1 MLLFQTGRPCSPS
14 ALPAQNID
22 REWRCTDYMNWQDEL
37 RHNITTLDELAAY
50 IPGID
55 TGDCNARNI
64 LEKYPMSVP
73 RYYLSLINTDDEGDC
88 IRKMSIPSFS
98 EMDITGTFDTSGESS
113 NTKLRGLQHKYPQTV
128 LLLST
133 NRCAMYCRYC
143 FRKRMVGSHTE
154 EIVEDIDKA
163 VSYIAE
169 HTEISNVLISGGDSF
184 LLDNAAIEH
193 YLSALCSIGHID
205 YIRFGTKVPVVFP
218 QRITEDRELQDILK
232 KYCTKKQLY
241 VMTQFNH
248 PSELTEHA
256 VNAVNCLKSL
266 GLIVKNQTVLLKGIN
281 DDPAVLAGLMKQFTK
296 IGIIPYYVFQCR
308 PVTGVK
314 NQFQVPLRT
323 GYDIVEQA
331 KRLQNGNGKCFR
343 YALSNPDGKVE
354 IIGKMDDSHMIF
366 KYHQAKNPDNI
377 GRIFI
382 KEISADACWAEE

>member
-1 MLLFQTGRPCSPS
+1 M
-14 ALPAQNID
+14 
-22 REWRCTDYMNWQDEL
+22 
-37 RHNITTLDELAAY
+37 
-50 IPGID
+50 
-55 TGDCNARNI
+55 
-64 LEKYPMSVP
+64 
-73 RYYLSLINTDDEGDC
+73 INTDDEGDC

-323 GYDIVEQA
+323 GYYIVEQA

-382 KEISADACWAEE
+382 KEISEDACWAEE